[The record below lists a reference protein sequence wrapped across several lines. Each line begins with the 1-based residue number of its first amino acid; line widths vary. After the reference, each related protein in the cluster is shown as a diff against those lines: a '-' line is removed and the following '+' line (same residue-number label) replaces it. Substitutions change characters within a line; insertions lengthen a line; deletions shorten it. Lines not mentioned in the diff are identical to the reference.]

1 MRVKTLTKL
10 LLLGLKTLVTGSKNA
25 VLGTIIVTDH
35 CNLKCKHCAVNNI
48 NNIMYPWD
56 DIVNEMEQYYS
67 EGIRILFLSGG
78 ETLLWEESG
87 KKIYD
92 LIHKAR
98 EIGFLLINI
107 VTNGTINLNIP
118 EVDLIFLSLDGRA
131 SVHNSIRGETYGTI
145 MNNLEKAEINNI
157 SIFMAINRLN
167 YGEVFYLT
175 ELAQKHNK
183 IRGISFN
190 FHTPYKTTE
199 ELCLEEDERID
210 VVSQIKE
217 LIDLGY
223 PVFNLK
229 STLDKFLSR
238 NWKRPCKQCIV
249 SEGGIRYTCGRCSE
263 IPGLCDNCGYLF
275 AIEFSTIFSGNLRVI
290 WDMLKTYTRFV

>member
-1 MRVKTLTKL
+1 MKVKTLSSL
-10 LLLGLKTLVTGSKNA
+10 LLLGMKTLITGSRKP

-48 NNIMYPWD
+48 NDIMYPWS
-56 DIVNEMEQYYS
+56 DIVEEMERYYA

-78 ETLLWEESG
+78 ETLLWEDSG
-87 KKIYD
+87 KNIYD

-98 EIGFLLINI
+98 EMGFLLINI
-107 VTNGTINLNIP
+107 VTNGTINLYIP
-118 EVDLIFLSLDGRA
+118 EVDLIFLSLDGREE
-131 SVHNSIRGETYGTI
+131 VHNSIRGDTYGTI
-145 MNNLEKAEINNI
+145 MNNLEKVETNNI

-167 YGEVFYLT
+167 YAEVGYLT
-175 ELAQKHNK
+175 ELARKHQK

-199 ELCLEEDERID
+199 DLCLTEDERVE
-210 VVSQIKE
+210 VVGEIKE
-217 LIDLGY
+217 LIKKRY
-223 PVFNLK
+223 PVFNLRT
-229 STLDKFLSR
+229 TLNRFLKG

-249 SEGGIRYTCGRCSE
+249 SEGGVRYVCGRCSV
-263 IPGLCDNCGYLF
+263 IPGLCDKCGYLF

-290 WDMLKTYTRFV
+290 WDMITTYTRFV